1 MDDWM
6 KIISAIALV
15 LMLIYLV
22 PRAKMMMQASAEVEN
37 KDWKGALIPILFVVL
52 FVVFLISTV

>member
-1 MDDWM
+1 M

-15 LMLIYLV
+15 LMLIYLI

-37 KDWKGALIPILFVVL
+37 KDWKGAMIPLLFVVL

>member
-1 MDDWM
+1 MDWM

-15 LMLIYLV
+15 LMLIYLI
-22 PRAKMMMQASAEVEN
+22 PKAKMMMQASAEVEN

>member
-15 LMLIYLV
+15 LMLVYLI
-22 PRAKMMMQASAEVEN
+22 PRAKAVMQASAEVEN
-37 KDWKGALIPILFVVL
+37 KDWKGALIPLVFVVL
-52 FVVFLISTV
+52 FVILLISSV